1 MEFAIINNEIISS
14 SQVKLSITNRAF
26 LYGDGFFETIKIFSS
41 KVFNFSNH
49 YSRIINSAKMLDLDF
64 NVSVSELEKSVNA
77 IIRKN
82 NIIDGSIRI
91 TIFRDS
97 DGKYFPDDNKSSYY
111 IYTFND
117 TQDCFFLNSNHPLSL
132 GIYEDN
138 YKPLS
143 ALSTI
148 KSLNSLLYVMASKY
162 AKKNDFDDVLLL
174 NSNKNIIES
183 ANSNIFL
190 CYGDVIY
197 TPPISDGCVDGSMR
211 RLIITLLKDKF
222 TLSTKTITYS
232 DVVECEELF
241 LSNAIS
247 GVRWVGSF
255 GDKEFVKKDISSYLI
270 NSLNKLI

>member
-14 SQVKLSITNRAF
+14 SEVRLSITNRAF

-41 KVFNFSNH
+41 KAFNLINH
-49 YSRIINSAKMLDLDF
+49 YNRIINSARILDLDF
-64 NVSVSELEKSVNA
+64 NLSVSELEKNANA

-82 NIIDGSIRI
+82 NIVDGSVRI

-97 DGKYFPDDNKSSYY
+97 DGKYFPNDNKSSYC
-111 IYTFND
+111 IYTYND
-117 TQDCFFLNSNHPLSL
+117 TQTCFVLNSNPLLL
-132 GIYEDN
+132 GVYEDN
-138 YKPLS
+138 YKSVS
-143 ALSTI
+143 ALSSI

-162 AKKNDFDDVLLL
+162 AKKNNFDDVLLL

-190 CYGDVIY
+190 CYGDVVY

-222 TLSTKTITYS
+222 TLLTKTITYS
-232 DVVECEELF
+232 DIIECEELF

-255 GDKEFVKKDISSYLI
+255 GEKEFVKKDMSSYLI
-270 NSLNKLI
+270 NELNKLI

>member
-26 LYGDGFFETIKIFSS
+26 LYGDGFFESIKIFSS

-64 NVSVSELEKSVNA
+64 NVSVSELEKSVNV

-143 ALSTI
+143 ALSRI

-222 TLSTKTITYS
+222 TLSTKTITYN

>member
-1 MEFAIINNEIISS
+1 MEFAIINNEITPSS
-14 SQVKLSITNRAF
+14 EVRLSITNRAF

-41 KVFNFSNH
+41 KAFNLVNH
-49 YSRIINSAKMLDLDF
+49 YNRIINSAKILDLDF
-64 NVSVSELEKSVNA
+64 NLSVSELEKNANA

-82 NIIDGSIRI
+82 NIVDGSIRI

-97 DGKYFPDDNKSSYY
+97 DGKYFPNDNKSSYC
-111 IYTFND
+111 IYTYND
-117 TQDCFFLNSNHPLSL
+117 TQACFVLNSDPLLL
-132 GIYEDN
+132 GVYEDN
-138 YKPLS
+138 YKSVS
-143 ALSTI
+143 ALSSI

-183 ANSNIFL
+183 TNSNIFL
-190 CYGDVIY
+190 CYGDVVY

-222 TLSTKTITYS
+222 TLLTKTIIYS

-255 GDKEFVKKDISSYLI
+255 GDKEFVKKDVSSYLI
-270 NSLNKLI
+270 NALNKLI

>member
-14 SQVKLSITNRAF
+14 SEVRLSITNRAF

-41 KVFNFSNH
+41 KAFNFLNH
-49 YSRIINSAKMLDLDF
+49 YNRVVNSAKMLDLDF
-64 NVSVSELEKSVNA
+64 NISASELEKNTNT

-82 NIIDGSIRI
+82 NIVDGSIRI
-91 TIFRDS
+91 TVFRDS
-97 DGKYFPDDNKSSYY
+97 GGRYFPNDNKSSYC

-117 TQDCFFLNSNHPLSL
+117 TQDCFLLNSNPLLL
-132 GIYEDN
+132 GIYEED
-138 YKPLS
+138 YKSVS
-143 ALSTI
+143 AFSRI

-162 AKKNDFDDVLLL
+162 AKKNNFDDVLLL

-183 ANSNIFL
+183 TNSNIFL
-190 CYGDVIY
+190 CYGDVVY

-222 TLSTKTITYS
+222 TFSTKTITYG

-255 GDKEFVKKDISSYLI
+255 GDKKFVKKDISSYLI
-270 NSLNKLI
+270 NELNKLI

>member
-14 SQVKLSITNRAF
+14 SEVRLSITNRAF

-41 KVFNFSNH
+41 KAFNLVNH
-49 YSRIINSAKMLDLDF
+49 YSRIINSAKILDLDF
-64 NVSVSELEKSVNA
+64 NLSVSELEKNVNA

-82 NIIDGSIRI
+82 NIVDGSIRI

-97 DGKYFPDDNKSSYY
+97 DGKYFPNDNKSSYC
-111 IYTFND
+111 IYTYND
-117 TQDCFFLNSNHPLSL
+117 TQACFVLNSDPLLL
-132 GIYEDN
+132 GVYEDN
-138 YKPLS
+138 YKSVS
-143 ALSTI
+143 ALSSI

-183 ANSNIFL
+183 TNSNIFL
-190 CYGDVIY
+190 CYGDVVY

-222 TLSTKTITYS
+222 TLLTKTIIYS

-255 GDKEFVKKDISSYLI
+255 GDKEFVKKDVSSYLI
-270 NSLNKLI
+270 NALNKLI

>member
-14 SQVKLSITNRAF
+14 SEVRLSITNRAF

-64 NVSVSELEKSVNA
+64 NVSVSELEKSVNT

-143 ALSTI
+143 ALSRI

-183 ANSNIFL
+183 TNSNIFL

-222 TLSTKTITYS
+222 TLSTKTITYN

>member
-1 MEFAIINNEIISS
+1 MEFAIINNEITPSS
-14 SQVKLSITNRAF
+14 EVRLSITNRAF

-41 KVFNFSNH
+41 KAFNLVNH
-49 YSRIINSAKMLDLDF
+49 YNRIINSAKILDLDF
-64 NVSVSELEKSVNA
+64 NLSVSELEKNANA

-82 NIIDGSIRI
+82 NIVDGSVRI

-97 DGKYFPDDNKSSYY
+97 DGKYFPNDNKSSYC
-111 IYTFND
+111 IYTYND
-117 TQDCFFLNSNHPLSL
+117 TQTCFVLNSNPLLL
-132 GIYEDN
+132 GVYEDN
-138 YKPLS
+138 YKSVS
-143 ALSTI
+143 ALSSI

-162 AKKNDFDDVLLL
+162 AKKNNFDDVLLL

-183 ANSNIFL
+183 TNSNVFL

-211 RLIITLLKDKF
+211 KLIITLLKDKF
-222 TLSTKTITYS
+222 TFLTKTITYS
-232 DVVECEELF
+232 DIIECEELF

-255 GDKEFVKKDISSYLI
+255 GEKEFVKKDMSSYLI
-270 NSLNKLI
+270 NELNKLI

>member
-143 ALSTI
+143 ALSRI

-222 TLSTKTITYS
+222 TLSTKTITYN

>member
-64 NVSVSELEKSVNA
+64 NVSVSELEKSVNT

-183 ANSNIFL
+183 TNSNIFL

-222 TLSTKTITYS
+222 TLSTKTITYN

>member
-1 MEFAIINNEIISS
+1 MEFAIINNEIICSS
-14 SQVKLSITNRAF
+14 EAKLSITNRAF

-41 KVFNFSNH
+41 KAFNLINH
-49 YSRIINSAKMLDLDF
+49 YNRIINSARILDLDF
-64 NVSVSELEKSVNA
+64 NLSVSELEKNVNA

-82 NIIDGSIRI
+82 NIVDGSIRI

-97 DGKYFPDDNKSSYY
+97 DGKYFPNDNKSSYC
-111 IYTFND
+111 IYTYND
-117 TQDCFFLNSNHPLSL
+117 TQAFFVLNSDPLLL
-132 GIYEDN
+132 GVYEDN
-138 YKPLS
+138 YKSVS
-143 ALSTI
+143 ALSSI

-183 ANSNIFL
+183 TNSNIFL
-190 CYGDVIY
+190 CYGDVVY

-222 TLSTKTITYS
+222 TLLTKTIIYS

-255 GDKEFVKKDISSYLI
+255 GDKEFVKKDVSSYLI
-270 NSLNKLI
+270 NALNKLI